1 MVLLENL
8 MLLRDGGMEGCNAE
22 LVLWLRVH
30 LEALEREREREW
42 SAGCW
47 IAGFNE

>member
-30 LEALEREREREW
+30 LEVLERERERVVRRLLD
-42 SAGCW
+42 CW
-47 IAGFNE
+47 IQ